1 MPTIIASP
9 WIAQRSVYS
18 MPCNHAPV
26 IRTALGIFDLPE
38 HLAAH
43 DADAPSLKKQ
53 FTATKSSARPEA
65 LPTPTGPLAI
75 RCPAEKAASDASL
88 DGLILIAAQL
98 HYALRTYRDGV
109 SAADLELA
117 INAFDDLATL
127 PQLPEA
133 DDPAEARAYLAF
145 VGELPEVYC
154 CNRLE
159 LLAR

>member
-1 MPTIIASP
+1 MPAIIVSP
-9 WIAQRSVYS
+9 WIAQRSVYPT
-18 MPCNHAPV
+18 PCDHAPV
-26 IRTALGIFDLPE
+26 IRTATDIFDLPE
-38 HLAAH
+38 HLARH
-43 DADAPSLKKQ
+43 DADTPSLKKQ

-65 LPTPTGPLAI
+65 LPTPTDPLAI
-75 RCPAEKAASDASL
+75 RSPADSAASDAKL

-109 SAADLELA
+109 SATDLNLA
-117 INAFDDLATL
+117 INAFDALATL

-145 VGELPEVYC
+145 VGELLEVYR
-154 CNRLE
+154 CNQLE